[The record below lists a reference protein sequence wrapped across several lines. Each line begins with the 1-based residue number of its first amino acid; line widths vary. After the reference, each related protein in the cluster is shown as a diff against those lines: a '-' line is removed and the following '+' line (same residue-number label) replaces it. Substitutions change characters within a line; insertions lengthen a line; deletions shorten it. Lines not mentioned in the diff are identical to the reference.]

1 MCGDFKLTRTQRFYG
16 FGICFGVGFVISF
29 LSTFALFTGGLGLFA
44 LFFTIGNV
52 ISLIGTGFLIGFMSQ
67 LKKMFDPSRWIAT
80 CVFLGSLA
88 LTLVFAFAVKIA
100 VLTIICC
107 VFQYLA
113 LLWYSISYIPFARDV
128 VKSFFGSCFSK

>member
-1 MCGDFKLTRTQRFYG
+1 
-16 FGICFGVGFVISF
+16 
-29 LSTFALFTGGLGLFA
+29 FA